1 MHRHTGDTSHV
12 CVCMWVGVLV
22 FLRVL
27 VCDSVCLMCVNGV
40 PRAPLIE
47 GSRRPARACWE
58 KPSTLRT
65 RRSCVCRPGG
75 LRTHVPLA
83 SPVSPGPL
91 GLRLRFAFTARPR
104 AQMLS
109 NGRAARIRPAR
120 IRGHH
125 LQHAV
130 RLRHGCINL
139 TVVPNGRVSCLHRA
153 DVSLISWLAMQACA
167 LPAWGPL
174 WVPSLRYWPATFCCA
189 QVVLSRV
196 SLGRQADGPF
206 VLARRTAL
214 ALFSPPRLPPSSQA
228 IFLGFLEKLR

>member
-1 MHRHTGDTSHV
+1 
-12 CVCMWVGVLV
+12 
-22 FLRVL
+22 
-27 VCDSVCLMCVNGV
+27 
-40 PRAPLIE
+40 
-47 GSRRPARACWE
+47 
-58 KPSTLRT
+58 
-65 RRSCVCRPGG
+65 
-75 LRTHVPLA
+75 
-83 SPVSPGPL
+83 
-91 GLRLRFAFTARPR
+91 
-104 AQMLS
+104 MLW
-109 NGRAARIRPAR
+109 NGREQLHPAR
-120 IRGHH
+120 ILGHH

-130 RLRHGCINL
+130 RLQHGCINL

-214 ALFSPPRLPPSSQA
+214 ALLPIAALPPSFSSYRTPA
-228 IFLGFLEKLR
+228 EWVPKVVVNIFLQKALFFLQKTVFFHACLAR